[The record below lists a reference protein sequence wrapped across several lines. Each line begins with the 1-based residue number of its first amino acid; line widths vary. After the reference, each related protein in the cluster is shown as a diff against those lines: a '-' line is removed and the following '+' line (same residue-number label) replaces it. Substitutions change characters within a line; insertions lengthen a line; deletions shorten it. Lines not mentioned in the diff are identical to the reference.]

1 MNTGRTTTEKM
12 LIRDKIAQVVHTQ
25 HSPGT
30 ILSRSE
36 IINDVCNRF
45 PGTNRS
51 SVIPSDFCNNRK
63 NKDPQSGIYP
73 FFRYLQRNSYEVLP

>member
-1 MNTGRTTTEKM
+1 MRNGRQTKTNL

-36 IINDVCNRF
+36 IINDVCSRF

-51 SVIPSDFCNNRK
+51 SVIPSDYCNNRK

-73 FFRYLQRNSYEVLP
+73 FFRYLRRNSYEVLP